1 MTIPTDYLE
10 RVYAGVLG
18 KLIGVYLGRP
28 FEQWTHQRIM
38 KELGPIQYYVHEQLG
53 DPLVVT
59 DDDVAGTF
67 TFIRALEDY
76 GISPDLSAED
86 IGKAWLNY
94 IVQDRSILWWGG
106 NGNSTEHTAWLNLK
120 KGIPAPASGSIQTN
134 GTTVAEQIGAQIFI
148 DGWAMV
154 APGQP
159 ELAARL
165 AGRAGS
171 VSHDGEAVYAAQ
183 LWAAMEAEAFRS
195 KDIDHLL
202 DTGLSTIPKDC
213 HIAALIADI
222 RRWHRENDDW
232 LVTRQ
237 LIEDNYGYAKYP
249 GNCHVVPNHAL
260 MIMTVLY
267 APHDFQRAQMIVNT
281 SGWDTDCNAGNVGCL
296 LGIMLG
302 LEGLDAGPD
311 WRGPIADRLLI
322 SSADGGN
329 SINDA
334 VRMAYYI
341 ANLGRQL
348 NGQAKLESPKHEAQ
362 LHFSLP
368 GSQQG
373 FRAQQGFGLHAMA
386 LENVPA
392 KDGRAL
398 KIDYRAL
405 ARGQVG
411 AVTTPTFS
419 PPEMLKM
426 RTYNLMATPLI
437 YPGQTLRARVSA
449 PAENRGAVAVRLRLR
464 AYDSADLLEAVD
476 GTAQVLAPG
485 EALTLEWTLPQLDG
499 QPIAEV
505 GIAIACADDVASG
518 AVLLD
523 WMAWEGVPQ
532 LALHRPGRSDSSFR
546 NLAPGE
552 GCDFWRMA
560 WVNGASLFSKRFP
573 PDFRISQETGEGI
586 ILHGTREWTDYSVR
600 CDLTLHLGDYGGVAV
615 RAQGLRRY
623 YAARLTRDGTFQIVR
638 QKDGELKVLAETDYP
653 VELEKAVSVT
663 VDVRGTRIHAQAG
676 ATSLEAFDTSFADGA
691 MGLLVF
697 EGALSTDKVNVGAAS
712 SAPGGQS

>member
-1 MTIPTDYLE
+1 MSIPNDYLE

-38 KELGPIQYYVHEQLG
+38 QELGPIEYYVHDRLG
-53 DPLVVT
+53 EPLVVT

-76 GISPDLSAED
+76 GVSPDLSADE

-94 IVQDRSILWWGG
+94 IVENRSILWWGG

-120 KGIPAPASGSIQTN
+120 KGIAAPASGSIATN

-159 ELAARL
+159 QLAAKL
-165 AGRAGS
+165 AGEAGR
-171 VSHDGEAVYAAQ
+171 VSHDGESVYAAQ

-195 KDIDHLL
+195 RDIDHLL
-202 DTGLSTIPKDC
+202 DVGLSTIPGNC
-213 HIAALIADI
+213 HIASVIADI
-222 RRWHRENDDW
+222 RKWHRENSDW

-237 LIEDNYGYAKYP
+237 LIEDHYGYNKYP

-260 MIMTVLY
+260 MVMSVLY

-302 LEGLDAGPD
+302 LEGINAGPD

-334 VRMAYYI
+334 VRMSYYI
-341 ANLGRQL
+341 ADLGRQL
-348 NGQAKLESPKHEAQ
+348 AGLDKLEPPKNGAQ
-362 LHFSLP
+362 FHFALP

-373 FRAQQGFGLHAMA
+373 FRAQQGFGYNPANVANSPTADGPA
-386 LENVPA
+386 LSIA
-392 KDGRAL
+392 
-398 KIDYRAL
+398 YRSL
-405 ARGQVG
+405 APGQV
-411 AVTTPTFS
+411 AAATTPTFS

-426 RTYNLMATPLI
+426 RTYDLMATPLI
-437 YPGQTLRARVSA
+437 YPGQVMRAKVSA
-449 PAENRGAVAVRLRLR
+449 PDSNEGSVVVRLRIR
-464 AYDSADLLEAVD
+464 PYDATDQLTEVD
-476 GTAQVLAPG
+476 GPKHTLAPG
-485 EALTLEWTLPQLDG
+485 QEAELEWVLPQLDG
-499 QPIAEV
+499 QPIAEI
-505 GIAIACADDVASG
+505 GLAVAVAEKSAHG
-518 AVLLD
+518 AVLLHHLGWD
-523 WMAWEGVPQ
+523 GTPE
-532 LALHRPGRSDSSFR
+532 LTLHRPGGS
-546 NLAPGE
+546 GE
-552 GCDFWRMA
+552 NWRHAETCDFWRMA
-560 WVNGASLFSKRFP
+560 WVNSASLFSKRYP
-573 PDFRISQETGEGI
+573 PDFRISQEHGEGV
-586 ILHGTREWTDYSVR
+586 ILHGTRQWTDYHVSSE
-600 CDLTLHLGDYGGVAV
+600 LTLHLGEYGGIAV

-623 YAARLTRDGTFQIVR
+623 YAARLTRSGKLQIVLR
-638 QKDGELKVLAETDYP
+638 KDEELQVLSETDCA
-653 VELEKAVSVT
+653 VELEKPVSVS
-663 VDVRGTRIHAQAG
+663 VDVRGPTIRAQAG
-676 ATSLEAFDTSFADGA
+676 NVTIEAHDTTFLKGA

-697 EGALSTDKVNVGAAS
+697 EGALSTDAVRISASTQASQGAY
-712 SAPGGQS
+712 